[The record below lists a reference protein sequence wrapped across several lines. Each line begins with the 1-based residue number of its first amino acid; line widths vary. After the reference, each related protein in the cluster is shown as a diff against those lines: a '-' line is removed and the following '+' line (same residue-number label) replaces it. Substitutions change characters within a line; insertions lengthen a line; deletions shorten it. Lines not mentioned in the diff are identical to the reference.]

1 MEDRNVNGKNSPVFN
16 RSSIDIGANPFH
28 VLAGVFET
36 ETEELSDQAEAE
48 PENTKTGQLDEKK
61 ELHQNEKVKNED
73 AMSESEEENTQAE
86 LQEKSCDQHTVEPNE
101 TLASV
106 SNKLHEALAN
116 ECNKVEDSE
125 VNQSSSPSEPP
136 SHIKLNATAWS
147 DEPEDDEEQAPF
159 LNSHSELNKAGEG
172 DENLNLATSGEEQV
186 EGTSQTNLEVE
197 DNERDKTNGQLEKYS
212 ALLAAW
218 QSGHTGRRSKDLED
232 TAAGEDSELDSEGE
246 ETGEENTLTKSPFSK
261 VLRKKPPDS
270 AGTESG
276 SKCLTR
282 PAEFTDSTPDRGNQQ
297 KKRAPNDPKT
307 HHKQLLFSQEIG
319 SSWLARNLEIEEPI
333 EQEDHPPDQA
343 GEEEV
348 SDLVSL
354 PELLPELLEDA
365 TGLASMDA

>member
-1 MEDRNVNGKNSPVFN
+1 MGDRLAFHKSGHREDDVHLTKSPKLKNWRCCLSVRSRDPPV
-16 RSSIDIGANPFH
+16 G
-28 VLAGVFET
+28 
-36 ETEELSDQAEAE
+36 EECLLFTSTWCFTTT
-48 PENTKTGQLDEKK
+48 P
-61 ELHQNEKVKNED
+61 
-73 AMSESEEENTQAE
+73 
-86 LQEKSCDQHTVEPNE
+86 C
-101 TLASV
+101 
-106 SNKLHEALAN
+106 
-116 ECNKVEDSE
+116 
-125 VNQSSSPSEPP
+125 
-136 SHIKLNATAWS
+136 

-159 LNSHSELNKAGEG
+159 SNSHSELNKAGEG
-172 DENLNLATSGEEQV
+172 AENLNLATSGEEQV
-186 EGTSQTNLEVE
+186 EGTSPTNLEVE

-212 ALLAAW
+212 ALLATW
-218 QSGHTGRRSKDLED
+218 QSGHTGSHNSLIFNSRRQGDQVTVGDSQTKTGTWRRRDTGRRSKDLED

-246 ETGEENTLTKSPFSK
+246 ETGDDNTLTKSPSSN

-276 SKCLTR
+276 SKTR

-307 HHKQLLFSQEIG
+307 HHKQFLFSLEIG
-319 SSWLARNLEIEEPI
+319 PSWLARNLEIEEPI

-343 GEEEV
+343 GEEED

>member
-1 MEDRNVNGKNSPVFN
+1 MEDRNANGKNSPVFN
-16 RSSIDIGANPFH
+16 RSSIDVGANPFH

-61 ELHQNEKVKNED
+61 ELQQNEKVKNED

-86 LQEKSCDQHTVEPNE
+86 PQEKSCDQHTVEPNE

-125 VNQSSSPSEPP
+125 VNQPSSPSKPP

-159 LNSHSELNKAGEG
+159 LNSHSELKKAGEG

-186 EGTSQTNLEVE
+186 EETSQTNLEVE

-218 QSGHTGRRSKDLED
+218 QSGHTGSHNFLIFNSRRQGDQVTVGDSQTKTGTWRRLDIGRRSKDLED

-246 ETGEENTLTKSPFSK
+246 ETGEENTLTKSPSSK
-261 VLRKKPPDS
+261 STR
-270 AGTESG
+270 A
-276 SKCLTR
+276 LTR
-282 PAEFTDSTPDRGNQQ
+282 ATGRRHRPSEHGCVMTDAKEGT
-297 KKRAPNDPKT
+297 AC
-307 HHKQLLFSQEIG
+307 
-319 SSWLARNLEIEEPI
+319 
-333 EQEDHPPDQA
+333 QEDDCA
-343 GEEEV
+343 FETRRERRD
-348 SDLVSL
+348 SK
-354 PELLPELLEDA
+354 
-365 TGLASMDA
+365 

>member
-1 MEDRNVNGKNSPVFN
+1 MEDRNANGKNSPVFN
-16 RSSIDIGANPFH
+16 RSSIDVGANPFH

-61 ELHQNEKVKNED
+61 ELQQNEKVKNED
-73 AMSESEEENTQAE
+73 VMSESEEENTQAE
-86 LQEKSCDQHTVEPNE
+86 PQEKSCDQHTVEPNE

-125 VNQSSSPSEPP
+125 VNQPSSPSEPP

-159 LNSHSELNKAGEG
+159 LNSHSELNKAGEC

-197 DNERDKTNGQLEKYS
+197 DNEREQDNERYLKPT
-212 ALLAAW
+212 AHW
-218 QSGHTGRRSKDLED
+218 RRRRSKDLED
-232 TAAGEDSELDSEGE
+232 TTAEEDSELDSEGE
-246 ETGEENTLTKSPFSK
+246 ETGEENTLTKSPSSK
-261 VLRKKPPDS
+261 VLRKKPLDS

-276 SKCLTR
+276 SKYLTR

-297 KKRAPNDPKT
+297 KKKAPNDPKT

-333 EQEDHPPDQA
+333 EQEDHPLDQA
-343 GEEEV
+343 GEEKV

-354 PELLPELLEDA
+354 LELLPELLEDA